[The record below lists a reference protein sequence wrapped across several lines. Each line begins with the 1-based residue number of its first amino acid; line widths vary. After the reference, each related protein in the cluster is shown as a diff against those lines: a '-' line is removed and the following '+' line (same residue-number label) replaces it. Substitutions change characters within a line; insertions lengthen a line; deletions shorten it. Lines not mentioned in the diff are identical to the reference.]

1 MGLLEGKVALI
12 TGAARGIGAAT
23 ARCFAAEGAR
33 VVVNDLGCE
42 SDGSSSDPALAA
54 ALASELCDAAGDR
67 RAVASS
73 HDVAEPDAA
82 SAMVALAVEAF
93 GRLDILVNNAGVSLD
108 ETLMRSEPDHRRRIY
123 DVLVE
128 GAFRCVQES
137 ARAMRTAKAEGSI
150 INTTSVAGLIG
161 NYGQAAYSAA
171 TAAVYGMTRT
181 ASIELQRHGI
191 RVNAVCP
198 LAKTR
203 LTEHLPMFEK
213 VETLTAA
220 HVAPVHLFL
229 ASELSS
235 RVSGQVLSVAGGR
248 LSTYRV
254 VESAGSFKEREDGVW
269 TAEEVADRWSAITR
283 G

>member
-1 MGLLEGKVALI
+1 MGLLEGKVALV
-12 TGAARGIGAAT
+12 TGAARGIGEAT
-23 ARCFAAEGAR
+23 ARLFAAEGAR

-42 SDGSSSDPALAA
+42 PDGSSADPELARVVA
-54 ALASELCDAAGDR
+54 MDLCSQFGDR
-67 RAVASS
+67 RAVSS
-73 HDVAEPDAA
+73 GHDIADPAA
-82 SAMVALAVEAF
+82 AQAMVALAVEEF
-93 GRLDILVNNAGVSLD
+93 GRLDILVNNAGVALD
-108 ETLMRSEPDHRRRIY
+108 ETLMRSSPEHRRRIY

-128 GAFRCVQES
+128 GSFRCIQES
-137 ARAMRTAKAEGSI
+137 ARAMRTSEAKGSI
-150 INTTSVAGLIG
+150 VNTTSVAGLVG

-171 TAAVYGMTRT
+171 TAALYGMTRT

-213 VETLTAA
+213 VDSLTPG

-229 ASELSS
+229 GSELSD

-254 VESAGSFKEREDGVW
+254 VESAGSFKERDEGIW
-269 TAEEVADRWSAITR
+269 IAEEVADNWSAINR